1 MHDHP
6 EGKQL
11 RVKGGIAQLSCR
23 TSYMLWYRVGCSN
36 ASAQCYEIIT
46 ENGGLTWICSACR
59 AALLFAVTKTRT
71 INAENAAMRAQLS
84 EMYIKI
90 KSLQET
96 FSQRDA
102 IESATVNAGCKAP
115 CPGTVYITLAKITWK
130 KPKPLGL

>member
-1 MHDHP
+1 MTTTVSKDAP
-6 EGKQL
+6 CGNCQVLVCGKDQSL
-11 RVKGGIAQLSCR
+11 ECDICG
-23 TSYMLWYRVGCSN
+23 LWYHVGCSN

-84 EMYIKI
+84 EMYNEI

-102 IESATVNAGCKAP
+102 IESATANAHNRDKA
-115 CPGTVYITLAKITWK
+115 TKLTA
-130 KPKPLGL
+130 